1 MCPQF
6 VLLGKSN
13 NALFEFRFIFGLI
26 GGYNFEEVKEEQYA
40 DHSSVEVLLFLYVC
54 PKVVLLN
61 ESNVALFPFRLYL
74 VAEVLLFL
82 YVYPHVVSLDL
93 SDDAPFAFLIIF
105 VIQWETPLKQSNL
118 GGAILT
124 TLRHDCKNLTYT

>member
-1 MCPQF
+1 M
-6 VLLGKSN
+6 
-13 NALFEFRFIFGLI
+13 
-26 GGYNFEEVKEEQYA
+26 
-40 DHSSVEVLLFLYVC
+40 FLYVC

-61 ESNVALFPFRLYL
+61 EYNIALFAFRLHS
-74 VAEVLLFL
+74 VTEVLLFL

-124 TLRHDCKNLTYT
+124 TLRHDCKNLTYTFIESMNCDREKSDCEPAAALHEKLSS